1 MTILLAENLLSAER
15 FKMTLGESTVV
26 IRNGRELREYLQN
39 HPAELLVVIGPEFT
53 LDDATQVVDYYRATR
68 PTLGFILI
76 RSRLEV
82 GTMAQAMQSGVREV
96 VSSDDASALLAAK
109 KRSIAL
115 SERMGDTAVFA
126 TPTAK
131 GKMVLVF
138 SAKGGCGKTTVATN
152 IAEALGAN
160 GEKSVCIVDFDLQF
174 GDIAVALQIEP
185 TKTISNAIRMGE
197 NLDLS
202 GVRSLVV
209 QYKPN
214 LYALLAPVDPSDI
227 EFITADLAERVLLGL
242 QQTFDYVVV
251 DSPPA
256 FTETILK
263 AFDIADEYLL
273 ISTLDMPSLKNLKV
287 TLGPLDALGMPRSKW
302 NVVINRSTAK
312 TGLSIQ
318 DVQDAIGLQI
328 TSTIPSS
335 QMVPTMINQG
345 RTIVSAKPRHKV
357 SKAIFAI
364 SKIIDRKM
372 SGQKSERSEI
382 LSKRFGAAANASRRA
397 KQ

>member
-1 MTILLAENLLSAER
+1 MTILLSENLQSSER

-26 IRNGRELREYLQN
+26 IRNGRELRDYLQN
-39 HPAELLVVIGPEFT
+39 HPEELLVVIGPEFT

-109 KRSIAL
+109 KRSLSL

-126 TPTAK
+126 EPGAK

-185 TKTISNAIRMGE
+185 TKTISNAIRMGD

-242 QQTFDYVVV
+242 QKTFDYVVV

-287 TLGPLDALGMPRSKW
+287 TLGTLDALGMPRSKW
-302 NVVINRSTAK
+302 NIVINRSTAK

-318 DVQDAIGLQI
+318 DVQDAIGIQI
-328 TSTIPSS
+328 AATIPAS

-345 RTIVSAKPRHKV
+345 RTVVSAKPRHQV
-357 SKAIFAI
+357 SKAIFSI

-372 SGQKSERSEI
+372 SGQKSQRSEI
-382 LSKRFGAAANASRRA
+382 LSKRFGSAARANRSA
-397 KQ
+397 K

>member
-1 MTILLAENLLSAER
+1 MTILLSENLQSSER
-15 FKMTLGESTVV
+15 FKMTLGDSTVV
-26 IRNGRELREYLQN
+26 IRNGRELRDYLQN
-39 HPAELLVVIGPEFT
+39 HPEELLVVIGPEFT

-109 KRSIAL
+109 KRSLSL

-126 TPTAK
+126 EPGAK

-185 TKTISNAIRMGE
+185 TKTISNAIRMGD

-242 QQTFDYVVV
+242 QKTFDYVVV

-287 TLGPLDALGMPRSKW
+287 TLGTLDALGMPRSKW
-302 NVVINRSTAK
+302 NIVINRSTAK

-318 DVQDAIGLQI
+318 DVQDAIGIQI
-328 TSTIPSS
+328 AATIPAS

-345 RTIVSAKPRHKV
+345 RTVVSAKPRHQV
-357 SKAIFAI
+357 SKAIFSI

-372 SGQKSERSEI
+372 SGQKSQRSEI
-382 LSKRFGAAANASRRA
+382 LSKRFGSAARANRSA
-397 KQ
+397 K

>member
-1 MTILLAENLLSAER
+1 MTVLLAENKQNSER

-26 IRNGRELREYLQN
+26 IRNGRELRDHLET
-39 HPAELLVVIGPEFT
+39 HPAEMLVVIGPEFT
-53 LDDATQVVDYYRATR
+53 LDAATQVVEYYRATR
-68 PTLGFILI
+68 PSLGFILI

-82 GTMAQAMQSGVREV
+82 GVMAQAMQSGVREV
-96 VSSDDASALLAAK
+96 VSTDDASALLAAK
-109 KRSIAL
+109 NRSISL
-115 SERMGDTAVFA
+115 SERMVDTSVYQG
-126 TPTAK
+126 TVTK

-152 IAEALGAN
+152 VAEALGAN
-160 GEKSVCIVDFDLQF
+160 GDKSVCIVDFDLQF

-209 QYKPN
+209 QYRPN

-227 EFITADLAERVLLGL
+227 EFITAELAEKVLAGL

-263 AFDIADEYLL
+263 AFDLADEYLL
-273 ISTLDMPSLKNLKV
+273 VSTLDMPSLKNLKV
-287 TLGPLDALGMPRSKW
+287 TLGTLDALGMPRSKW
-302 NVVINRSTAK
+302 NIIVNRSTAK
-312 TGLSIQ
+312 TGLSTQ
-318 DVQDAIGLQI
+318 DVQDAIGMPIAATVPASQI
-328 TSTIPSS
+328 
-335 QMVPTMINQG
+335 VPTMINQG
-345 RTIVSAKPRHKV
+345 RTVVSGKPKHAV
-357 SKAIFAI
+357 GKAMFNIARM
-364 SKIIDRKM
+364 IDKKM
-372 SGQKSERSEI
+372 ST
-382 LSKRFGAAANASRRA
+382 SKVALAEPIDHRFGLFSRAGKGSR
-397 KQ
+397 

>member
-1 MTILLAENLLSAER
+1 
-15 FKMTLGESTVV
+15 
-26 IRNGRELREYLQN
+26 
-39 HPAELLVVIGPEFT
+39 
-53 LDDATQVVDYYRATR
+53 VVDYYRATR

-109 KRSIAL
+109 KRSLSL

-126 TPTAK
+126 EPDAK

-185 TKTISNAIRMGE
+185 TKTISNAIRMGD

-242 QQTFDYVVV
+242 QKTFDYVVV

-287 TLGPLDALGMPRSKW
+287 TLGTLDALGMPRSKW
-302 NVVINRSTAK
+302 NIVINRSTAK

-318 DVQDAIGLQI
+318 DVQDAIGIQI
-328 TSTIPSS
+328 AATIPAS

-345 RTIVSAKPRHKV
+345 RTVVSAKPRHQV
-357 SKAIFAI
+357 SKAIFSI

-372 SGQKSERSEI
+372 SGQKSQRSEI
-382 LSKRFGAAANASRRA
+382 LSKRFGSAARANRSA
-397 KQ
+397 K

>member
-1 MTILLAENLLSAER
+1 MTILLSENLQSSER

-26 IRNGRELREYLQN
+26 IRNGRELRDYLQN
-39 HPAELLVVIGPEFT
+39 HPEELLVVIGPEFT

-109 KRSIAL
+109 KRSLSL

-126 TPTAK
+126 EPGAK

-185 TKTISNAIRMGE
+185 TKTISNAIRMGD

-242 QQTFDYVVV
+242 QKTFDYVVV

-287 TLGPLDALGMPRSKW
+287 TLGTLDALGMPRSKW
-302 NVVINRSTAK
+302 NIVINRSTAK

-318 DVQDAIGLQI
+318 DVQDAIGIQI
-328 TSTIPSS
+328 AATIPAS

-345 RTIVSAKPRHKV
+345 RTVVSAKPRHQV
-357 SKAIFAI
+357 SKAIFSI
-364 SKIIDRKM
+364 SKIIDLKM
-372 SGQKSERSEI
+372 SGQKSQRSEI
-382 LSKRFGAAANASRRA
+382 LSKRFSSAARANRSA
-397 KQ
+397 K